1 MTQHPAHKIPFD
13 QLVDNLERVIA
24 ARHVVRRAGPDGLT
38 MYRYTDRCMYDAA
51 WDETTIAARG
61 LILSHAE
68 KRIVATPFP
77 KFFNY
82 GERAAPI
89 PDLPFEATEKIDGSL
104 IILFHHEG
112 RWRAATRGAFDGSQA
127 LWAQAFVDARDLS
140 PLAPGVTYLAEAIY
154 PENQIVIAYQEATLR
169 FLAAYDEQG
178 FELTYDEVTHAAR
191 ALGLATAERHAFSS
205 ILDLASFTKELPA
218 DQEGFV
224 VRFADG
230 HRLKFKGD
238 AYSRLHALIAGI
250 TPLNIWGLMAGGD
263 DLEVIRQTIPEEF
276 RGDFDTIRGL
286 LDERRA
292 TLLAKVTALVESVRD
307 LSDKEIGLRLSSFD
321 PLAASYVFA
330 VRKKGGVF
338 EDPRSKQKF
347 FRDIRPD
354 GNELDGYEPTSAM
367 NKVLEDLG

>member
-1 MTQHPAHKIPFD
+1 MTRHPAHEIPFD
-13 QLVDNLERVIA
+13 LLVENLERAIA
-24 ARHVVRRAGPDGLT
+24 ARYVARRAGPDGLT
-38 MYRYTDRCMYDAA
+38 MYRYTDRCLYDAA
-51 WDETTIAARG
+51 WDETTMAARG

-112 RWRAATRGAFDGSQA
+112 RWRAVTRGAFDGPQA
-127 LWAQAFVDARDLS
+127 LWAQAFVDALDPS
-140 PLAPGVTYLAEAIY
+140 PLTPGVTYLAEATY
-154 PENQIVIAYQEATLR
+154 PENRIVIAYKEATLR
-169 FLAAYDEQG
+169 LLAAYDQRG
-178 FELTYDEVTHAAR
+178 FELSYDEVAEAAR
-191 ALGLATAERHAFSS
+191 ALGLGAAERQAFDS
-205 ILDLASFTKELPA
+205 LVDLASFTKDLPV
-218 DQEGFV
+218 DREGFV

-250 TPLNIWGLMAGGD
+250 TPLNIWGLMANGD
-263 DLEVIRQTIPEEF
+263 DLDAIRQTIPEEF
-276 RGDFDTIRGL
+276 WGDFDTIRGSL
-286 LDERRA
+286 EARKTA
-292 TLLAKVTALVESVRD
+292 LLARVTELVASVRD
-307 LSDKEIGLRLSSFD
+307 LSDKDVGLRLSSFD

-338 EDPRSKQKF
+338 DDPRVKQKF

-354 GNELDGYEPTSAM
+354 GNELEGYKPTSAM
-367 NKVLEDLG
+367 SKVLEDMG